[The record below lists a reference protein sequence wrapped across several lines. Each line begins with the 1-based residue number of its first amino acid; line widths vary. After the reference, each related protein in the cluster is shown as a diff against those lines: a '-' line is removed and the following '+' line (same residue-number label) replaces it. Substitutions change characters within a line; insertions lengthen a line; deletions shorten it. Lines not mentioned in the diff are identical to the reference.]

1 MNTYALMMVVVPL
14 HMVFTATA
22 LVGGILFL
30 VWAMRLKQNDL
41 KEVVKWVLA
50 VGIIGAILTG
60 AFAMKGGMGWKM
72 KHGGYDKMDRTE
84 KVYMMKNMEAPTE
97 ETQ

>member
-1 MNTYALMMVVVPL
+1 MMIAVPL
-14 HMVFTATA
+14 HVVFVATA

-50 VGIIGAILTG
+50 VGIIGAVLTG

-72 KHGGYDKMDRTE
+72 NHRAYDKMDRTE
-84 KVYMMKNMEAPTE
+84 KVFMMKNMEVPTE
-97 ETQ
+97 EAP